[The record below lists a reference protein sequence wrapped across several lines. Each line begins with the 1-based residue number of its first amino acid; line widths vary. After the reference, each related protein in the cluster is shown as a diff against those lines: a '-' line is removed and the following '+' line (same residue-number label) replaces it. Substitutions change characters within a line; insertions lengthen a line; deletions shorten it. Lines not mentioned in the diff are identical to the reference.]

1 MSGRSN
7 CKSRNNTRFAT
18 NYIWTGY
25 ELRYQLARFQ
35 AIWAEAQKPGHCS
48 TAESEG
54 RAGLPVKVHHD
65 VGHGFDQHTAPV
77 VRRGVFAA
85 PTVFARDEI
94 FLCNDHFDFIE
105 EALRKFI

>member
-1 MSGRSN
+1 MN
-7 CKSRNNTRFAT
+7 FAT
-18 NYIWTGY
+18 SSPASRPF
-25 ELRYQLARFQ
+25 EP
-35 AIWAEAQKPGHCS
+35 KPGHRS
-48 TAESEG
+48 TAERKG
-54 RAGLPVKVHHD
+54 KLTDLPVKSDHD

-85 PTVFARDEI
+85 PTVIVGNEM